1 MTTKKA
7 KTSPKTKAKVSKAE
21 AARQRKLRAARRT
34 NDVIPPF
41 DPNKGIKAHDLDA
54 LEAIVDEEL
63 QAFPAKQRPALI
75 HYLTQYL
82 QGLIKLD
89 LNEYETVPVDPKT
102 FLFDPF
108 FLGLKDEVYP
118 SLIDEFIEMNSGRYI
133 EIVLTGGIGTA
144 KTTLALWSTAYQL
157 YLLSCL
163 KRPQKV
169 FKLDKSSEIAFV
181 FQSIT
186 EDLARKVNYTRFKAI
201 IDSSPYFQTRFPYDR
216 KVEKELKFP
225 NRIFVRAISG
235 EDTAAIGQNV
245 IGGIID
251 EINFMGVTENS
262 KRTDDGSTY
271 DQAHEVYSSIA
282 TRRKSRFIKDGQVA
296 GLLCLVSSRKY
307 PNQFT
312 DKKEEEAKTDKTIYV
327 YDRTIWQVKPEGT
340 YCGDMFKVFVG
351 DATRKPRVLD
361 DDEDPRKTYKPQD
374 QHLVHEIPV
383 EFRDDFKNNMV
394 KSIRDIAGVS
404 TLASHPYILNTDA
417 IAPCFDV
424 GLTSV
429 FDKEITDFVTEKLKL
444 RKSGIID
451 PNRDRFVHIDLS
463 LTGDKT
469 GFVMGSVPRF
479 TEVRRGDSREILPV
493 FRIDGAIAIR
503 APKGGEI
510 QYSKIRNLIYA
521 LSKLGYRIKWITFD
535 SHQSNDSRQILAQK
549 GYTTGIQSVDASTI
563 AYDTVKQAI
572 YDGRLEAPANS
583 HLQLELARLEYDT
596 KKGKVD
602 HPANFSK
609 DVADSLAGV
618 CHGLLMRRETWSAH
632 GLNPA
637 KDNEGLVKRIAQAEA
652 KLEKQSKRVNTGVEV
667 EGYVIEG

>member
-1 MTTKKA
+1 MSKTTTKK
-7 KTSPKTKAKVSKAE
+7 KTSKAE
-21 AARQRKLRAARRT
+21 EARKRKLRAAKRT
-34 NDVIPPF
+34 NDVIPPY
-41 DPNKGIKAHDLDA
+41 DPDKGIKAKNLDA
-54 LEAIVDEEL
+54 LEQIIEEEL
-63 QAFPAKQRPALI
+63 GSFPEKQRPALV
-75 HYLTQYL
+75 HYLSQYL
-82 QGLIKLD
+82 KGLIKID
-89 LNEYETVPVDPKT
+89 LSEYETVPVDPKT

-108 FLGLKDEVYP
+108 FLGLADEVYP
-118 SLIDEFIEMNSGRYI
+118 SLVDEFVEMNSGRYI

-163 KRPQKV
+163 KNPQKI

-181 FQSIT
+181 FQSLT
-186 EDLARKVNYTRFKAI
+186 EDLARKVNYNRFKAM
-201 IDSSPYFQTRFPYDR
+201 IDTSPYFMTRFPYDR

-251 EINFMGVTENS
+251 EINFMSVTEGS
-262 KRTDDGSTY
+262 KKTDDGSTY

-340 YCGDMFKVFVG
+340 YGKERFKVFVG
-351 DATRKPRVLD
+351 DATRKPRILED
-361 DDEDPRKTYKPQD
+361 NEDPRKTYKPHD
-374 QHLVHEIPV
+374 QHLVHSIPV
-383 EFRDDFKNNMV
+383 EFRDDFKRNMV
-394 KSIRDIAGVS
+394 KSIRDIAGVA

-424 GLTSV
+424 GLTSI
-429 FDKEITDFVTEKLKL
+429 FDQEITDFVTNKLKL
-444 RKSGIID
+444 RKGAILD
-451 PNRDRFVHIDLS
+451 PSRERFIHIDLS

-469 GFVMGSVPRF
+469 GFVMGCVPRF
-479 TEVRRGDSREILPV
+479 TEVKRGDTTEILPV
-493 FRIDGAIAIR
+493 FRIDGAVAIQ

-510 QYSKIRNLIYA
+510 QYAKIRNIIYV
-521 LSKLGYRIKWITFD
+521 LKKLGYNIKWITFD

-549 GYTTGIQSVDASTI
+549 GFITGVQSVDTDTL
-563 AYDTVKQAI
+563 AYETVKNAI

-583 HLQLELARLEYDT
+583 HLQLELARLEYDV

-602 HPANFSK
+602 HPENFSK

-618 CHGLLMRRETWSAH
+618 CHGLLMRRETWSKH
-632 GLNPA
+632 GLNPKKMTKTLQRQIA
-637 KDNEGLVKRIAQAEA
+637 KAEQ
-652 KLEKQSKRVNTGVEV
+652 KLQKQTDRVQQGVNV
-667 EGYVIEG
+667 EGYIVEG